1 MSFKVFVVP
10 VHVVLRTTAHLN
22 GYFNKHAW
30 YFVAAVSR
38 IRQIITNGMR
48 PKGARVPGALPLRP
62 PGPQP
67 PPGPQ
72 VPAVSFDQP
81 PPLMSLNTA
90 PSTVSPTFIIPFN
103 LLVFLTSL
111 LN

>member
-1 MSFKVFVVP
+1 
-10 VHVVLRTTAHLN
+10 
-22 GYFNKHAW
+22 
-30 YFVAAVSR
+30 
-38 IRQIITNGMR
+38 MR

-67 PPGPQ
+67 PPEPQ

-90 PSTVSPTFIIPFN
+90 PSTVSPTFVIPFN
-103 LLVFLTSL
+103 LLSIQQ
-111 LN
+111 